1 MFDAVR
7 DAEKLVYKP
16 SADYNLPPLSQHDYD
31 VYSNPL
37 NPLRSTYRPSK
48 RPVPNPTNLNS
59 NNKKFKANQ
68 YQVTQY
74 YNDRPD
80 YGKDL
85 RKMSPIFNLKNFN
98 NWIKAV
104 LIASFA
110 RFEHPPLARVLDIGC
125 GKGGDLNK
133 WTKSNIIDYVG
144 LDIAQV
150 SINQAQARYNDMRK
164 KSFNTHFNTLDCF
177 KEPLDKAI
185 PKDSLDKQ
193 FNAVS
198 CQFAMHYA
206 FDSEES
212 VRCLLENVTK
222 HLKPG
227 GSFIGTIIDASV
239 LIEALGNI
247 DSDDNME
254 FGNSLFRIKFDQR
267 PDENNFYGQKYN
279 FHLEDAV
286 DAPEYLIQWDIFTE
300 LARSYGLELLAYK
313 PFQEIFYEQIHVTEF
328 QRLASHLKIIDDYGT
343 PILSD
348 DEWGTVGIYV
358 AFAFK
363 KVDN

>member
-7 DAEKLVYKP
+7 DAERIVYQP
-16 SADYNLPPLSQHDYD
+16 SSSYDLPPLSDKDYW
-31 VYSNPL
+31 VYAKPL
-37 NPLRSTYRPSK
+37 NPLRSSSSK
-48 RPVPNPTNLNS
+48 RHASPPS
-59 NNKKFKANQ
+59 NASNKKLKANQ

-85 RKMSPIFNLKNFN
+85 RRKSPIFNLKNFN
-98 NWIKAV
+98 NWVKAV

-110 RFEHPPLARVLDIGC
+110 RFNPPPVARVLDIGC

-144 LDIAQV
+144 LDIAEI
-150 SINQAQARYNDMRK
+150 SINQAKTRFKDMRN

-177 KEPLDKAI
+177 KEPLEKAI
-185 PKDSLDKQ
+185 PSQWLDSK

-206 FDSEES
+206 FDSESS

-222 HLKPG
+222 YLQPG
-227 GSFIGTIIDASV
+227 GTFIGTIIDAGV
-239 LIEALGNI
+239 LINALASI
-247 DSDDNME
+247 EDDSNME
-254 FGNSLFRIKFDQR
+254 FGNSLFRVQFDKR
-267 PDENNFYGQKYN
+267 PDEHNFYGQKYN

-286 DAPEYLIQWDIFTE
+286 DAPEYLIQWDAFTE

-313 PFQEIFYEQIHVTEF
+313 PFQEVFYDQIHVKEF
-328 QRLASHLKIIDDYGT
+328 QRLAAHLNIIDNYGT

-348 DEWGTVGIYV
+348 DEWGTVGMS
-358 AFAFK
+358 
-363 KVDN
+363 